1 MWKCMRCEKENQDT
15 AETCIGFGHGRTM
28 EYLQHRTLTKL
39 PWSLA
44 AHWKTSNRK
53 EAEEFVQN
61 KLVSLGSSV
70 NYEKEKI
77 ADKQKELD
85 ELNRTV
91 RKHNKTIEKK
101 KKNDKVWESITDIF
115 PKICVIG
122 VALLWCYIFYVIMF
136 VEKVT
141 EGVDLGEIIYA
152 GVIYIYFSLICAWF
166 CSRVLIYVGLVV
178 IAIIEVLVEAIMG
191 IVNDEKL
198 KQISAERDCIQHSID
213 EKTEE
218 LAAVQSELSSLEQRI
233 QRIEEN
239 RETTINKLSQVSPQR
254 MEAAWRRQSLGW

>member
-1 MWKCMRCEKENQDT
+1 MWKCMRCEKENQNT
-15 AETCIGFGHGRTM
+15 AETCIGCGHGRTM

-61 KLVSLGSSV
+61 KLASLGSSV
-70 NYEKEKI
+70 NSEKEKI

-115 PKICVIG
+115 RKICVIG
-122 VALLWCYIFYVIMF
+122 VALFWCYMFYEIMF
-136 VEKVT
+136 VEKFN
-141 EGVDLGEIIYA
+141 EGTGLVGFIGA
-152 GVIYIYFSLICAWF
+152 GVICIYSCLIFAWF
-166 CSRVLIYVGLVV
+166 WSHVGVVV
-178 IAIIEVLVEAIMG
+178 IIIIEMLVEAIMG

-254 MEAAWRRQSLGW
+254 MEEAWRRQSLGW

>member
-1 MWKCMRCEKENQDT
+1 MLFYKRERCVQLFDKHRRQDERHSESHRIGYEQKHALDSRSGGTRQSQSRAEKGTDT
-15 AETCIGFGHGRTM
+15 
-28 EYLQHRTLTKL
+28 
-39 PWSLA
+39 
-44 AHWKTSNRK
+44 
-53 EAEEFVQN
+53 
-61 KLVSLGSSV
+61 GSKA
-70 NYEKEKI
+70 YRI
-77 ADKQKELD
+77 DDA
-85 ELNRTV
+85 
-91 RKHNKTIEKK
+91 EKK

-178 IAIIEVLVEAIMG
+178 IAIIEMLVEAIMG

-198 KQISAERDCIQHSID
+198 KQISAERDRIQHSID

-239 RETTINKLSQVSPQR
+239 RETTINKLSQVSPRR
-254 MEAAWRRQSLGW
+254 MEEAWRRQSLG

>member
-1 MWKCMRCEKENQDT
+1 MWKCMRCEKENQNT
-15 AETCIGFGHGRTM
+15 AETCIGCGHGRTM

-115 PKICVIG
+115 RKICVIG
-122 VALLWCYIFYVIMF
+122 VALFWCYMFYEIMF
-136 VEKVT
+136 VEKES
-141 EGVDLGEIIYA
+141 EGTGLVGFIGV
-152 GVIYIYFSLICAWF
+152 GVICIFSCFISARFWSC
-166 CSRVLIYVGLVV
+166 VGLVV

>member
-1 MWKCMRCEKENQDT
+1 MRCEKENQNT
-15 AETCIGFGHGRTM
+15 AETCIGCGHGRTM

-53 EAEEFVQN
+53 EVEEFVQN

-115 PKICVIG
+115 RKICVIG
-122 VALLWCYIFYVIMF
+122 VALFWCYMFYEIMF
-136 VEKVT
+136 VEKVN
-141 EGVDLGEIIYA
+141 EVAGLVDFIGA
-152 GVIYIYFSLICAWF
+152 GVIFIFSCLISAWF
-166 CSRVLIYVGLVV
+166 WSHVGLVV

>member
-1 MWKCMRCEKENQDT
+1 MWKCMRCEKENQNT
-15 AETCIGFGHGRTM
+15 AETCIECGHGRTM

-115 PKICVIG
+115 RKICVIG
-122 VALLWCYIFYVIMF
+122 VVLFWCYMFYEIMF
-136 VEKVT
+136 VEKDM
-141 EGVDLGEIIYA
+141 EGTGLVGFIGVGAIYT
-152 GVIYIYFSLICAWF
+152 FSCLISAWF
-166 CSRVLIYVGLVV
+166 WSYVGLVV

-254 MEAAWRRQSLGW
+254 MEEAWRRQSLGW

>member
-1 MWKCMRCEKENQDT
+1 MWKCMRCEKENQNT
-15 AETCIGFGHGRTM
+15 AETCIGCGHGRTM

-39 PWSLA
+39 PWSLV

-61 KLVSLGSSV
+61 KLASLGSSV

-91 RKHNKTIEKK
+91 REHNKTIEKK

-122 VALLWCYIFYVIMF
+122 VVLLWCYIFYVLMF

-141 EGVDLGEIIYA
+141 EGCGLGGFIGA
-152 GVIYIYFSLICAWF
+152 GVIYIFGFSICAWF
-166 CSRVLIYVGLVV
+166 WSRVLIYVGLVV
-178 IAIIEVLVEAIMG
+178 IAIIEMLVEAIMG

-198 KQISAERDCIQHSID
+198 KQISAERDRIQHSID

-239 RETTINKLSQVSPQR
+239 RETTINKLFQVSPRR
-254 MEAAWRRQSLGW
+254 MEEAWRRQSLGW